1 MQQSLVSSNYFA
13 SIFLQK
19 KKSYKH
25 SGHVYVTHANVVKG
39 YSFLDYIRG
48 GTELAC
54 TISIDFTQSNGAPND
69 PRSLH
74 FMHGRGGV
82 PNQYEQA
89 IQSVGEIIEDYD
101 SDKLFPVLGFGAR
114 LPPHGVVSHCFFVNG
129 HDSNPYCERIPGVQA
144 AYRGCLQRIQLYG
157 PTNFAPTVEHVASFA
172 RQHRDGSQY
181 FILLIITDGII
192 TDMPQTKTVS
202 EPCRAFFITSHFY
215 SSC

>member
-1 MQQSLVSSNYFA
+1 M
-13 SIFLQK
+13 
-19 KKSYKH
+19 
-25 SGHVYVTHANVVKG
+25 THMNTVRG
-39 YSFLDYIRG
+39 YSFLDYVRG

-54 TISIDFTQSNGAPND
+54 TISIDFTQSNGIPTD

-74 FMHGRGGV
+74 YMHSRT

-89 IQSVGEIIEDYD
+89 IKSVGEIIEDYD

-114 LPPHGVVSHCFFVNG
+114 LPPDGRVSHCFFVNG
-129 HDSNPYCERIPGVQA
+129 HDSNPFCERMPGVLA
-144 AYRGCLQRIQLYG
+144 AYKSCVQRVQLYG

-192 TDMPQTKTVS
+192 TDMPQTQTVGGRVFAEFFFNVLRS
-202 EPCRAFFITSHFY
+202 EEESECACNGINQWSVRYTCEGLIFLCACVPR
-215 SSC
+215 